1 MVENIVQSGFI
12 RQGSFSNYFSLS
24 PLVGDDKRMTAVG
37 KILGKGQIK
46 SDSLHAIDL
55 FGNSQTQRKG
65 RMKSRKRMRPSLL
78 PAGSI
83 KLYFQRP

>member
-1 MVENIVQSGFI
+1 MVENILQSGFI

-46 SDSLHAIDL
+46 SDSLHAI
-55 FGNSQTQRKG
+55 GNSQTQRKG